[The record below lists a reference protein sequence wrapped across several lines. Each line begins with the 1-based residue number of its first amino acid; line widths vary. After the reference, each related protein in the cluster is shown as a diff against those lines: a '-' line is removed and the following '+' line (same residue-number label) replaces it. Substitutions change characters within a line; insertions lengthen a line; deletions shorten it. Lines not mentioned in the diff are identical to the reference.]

1 MMSLYSDSEIIPEL
15 LYEWGR
21 TMFHILVI
29 DDDRSTRRLMQEVL
43 RTEGYSV
50 YTAENGEDALRVMD
64 EEHVDLAVLDLMMP
78 KMDGYAFTRALR
90 GAQNTL
96 PILMVSAKQA
106 PASRKEGFLA
116 GIDDYMT
123 KPVDEEEML
132 LRIKALLRRAQI
144 ASERRIEIGEVVLDY
159 DSRTVTRGEDSVTLP
174 HKEFLLLYKLLS
186 YPGKVF
192 TRIQIMDEVW
202 GIQSETGWETITVH
216 INRLRKRFGEYPE
229 FEIVS
234 VRGLGYKAVK
244 RN

>member
-1 MMSLYSDSEIIPEL
+1 
-15 LYEWGR
+15 
-21 TMFHILVI
+21 MFHILVI

-43 RTEGYSV
+43 QAEGYSV
-50 YTAENGEDALRVMD
+50 YTAQNGEDALRVMD

-90 GAQNTL
+90 GTNNTL

-144 ASERRIEIGEVVLDY
+144 TSERRIEVGEVTLDY
-159 DSRTVTRGEDSVTLP
+159 DSRTVTRGDDAVTLP

-186 YPGKVF
+186 YPGRVF

-216 INRLRKRFGEYPE
+216 INRLRKRFGDYPE

-244 RN
+244 KV

>member
-1 MMSLYSDSEIIPEL
+1 
-15 LYEWGR
+15 
-21 TMFHILVI
+21 MFHILVI

-43 RTEGYSV
+43 AAEGYSV

-64 EEHVDLAVLDLMMP
+64 TEHVDLAVLDLMMP

-90 GAQNTL
+90 EAQNSL

-106 PASRKEGFLA
+106 PASRKEGFIA
-116 GIDDYMT
+116 GIDDYMV

-132 LRIKALLRRAQI
+132 LRIKALLRRARI
-144 ASERRIEIGEVVLDY
+144 ASERRIEVGEVVLDY
-159 DSRTVTRGEDSVTLP
+159 DARTVTRGEEAIMLP

-216 INRLRKRFGEYPE
+216 INRLRKRFQEYPE

-244 RN
+244 RI

>member
-1 MMSLYSDSEIIPEL
+1 MMGEF
-15 LYEWGR
+15 
-21 TMFHILVI
+21 MFHILVI

-43 RTEGYSV
+43 RAEGYSV

-90 GAQNTL
+90 GSQNTL

-106 PASRKEGFLA
+106 PASRKEGFVA

-244 RN
+244 RV

>member
-1 MMSLYSDSEIIPEL
+1 
-15 LYEWGR
+15 
-21 TMFHILVI
+21 MFHILVI
-29 DDDRSTRRLMQEVL
+29 DDDRSTRKLMQAVL
-43 RTEGYSV
+43 SAEGYSV
-50 YTAENGEDALRVMD
+50 LTAVNGEDALRVMD

-78 KMDGYAFTRALR
+78 QMDGYAFTRALR
-90 GAQNTL
+90 EANNAL

-106 PASRKEGFLA
+106 PASRKEGFVA

-132 LRIKALLRRAQI
+132 LRIKALLRRAKI
-144 ASERRIEIGEVVLDY
+144 ASERRMEIGEVTLDY
-159 DSRTVTRGEDSVTLP
+159 DSRTVTRGGESVTLP
-174 HKEFLLLYKLLS
+174 HKEFLLLYQLLS
-186 YPGKVF
+186 YPGRVF

-216 INRLRKRFGEYPE
+216 INRLRKRFADYPE

-244 RN
+244 RV

>member
-1 MMSLYSDSEIIPEL
+1 
-15 LYEWGR
+15 
-21 TMFHILVI
+21 MFHVLVI

-43 RTEGYSV
+43 TADGYSV
-50 YTAENGEDALRVMD
+50 LTAENGEDALRVM
-64 EEHVDLAVLDLMMP
+64 ETEHVDLAVLDLMMP

-90 GAQNTL
+90 EVQNSL

-106 PASRKEGFLA
+106 PASRKEGFIA

-132 LRIKALLRRAQI
+132 LRIKALLRRARI
-144 ASERRIEIGEVVLDY
+144 ASERRIEIGEVCINY
-159 DSRTVTRGEDSVTLP
+159 DERTVTRGEETVTLP

-186 YPGKVF
+186 YPGRVF

-216 INRLRKRFGEYPE
+216 INRLRKRFGDYPE
-229 FEIVS
+229 FDIVS

-244 RN
+244 RV

>member
-1 MMSLYSDSEIIPEL
+1 
-15 LYEWGR
+15 
-21 TMFHILVI
+21 MFHILVI
-29 DDDRSTRRLMQEVL
+29 DDDRSTRKLMQAVL
-43 RTEGYSV
+43 QAEGYSV
-50 YTAENGEDALRVMD
+50 LTAENGEDALRVLD

-90 GAQNTL
+90 EVQNTL

-106 PASRKEGFLA
+106 PSSRKEGFVA

-132 LRIKALLRRAQI
+132 LRIKALLRRAKI
-144 ASERRIEIGEVVLDY
+144 ASERRIEIGEVSLDY
-159 DSRTVTRGEDSVTLP
+159 DSRTVKRKEESVTLP
-174 HKEFLLLYKLLS
+174 HKEFLLLYQLLS
-186 YPGKVF
+186 YPGRVF
-192 TRIQIMDEVW
+192 TRIQIMDEIW

-216 INRLRKRFGEYPE
+216 INRLRKRFADYPE

-244 RN
+244 HI

>member
-1 MMSLYSDSEIIPEL
+1 
-15 LYEWGR
+15 
-21 TMFHILVI
+21 
-29 DDDRSTRRLMQEVL
+29 
-43 RTEGYSV
+43 
-50 YTAENGEDALRVMD
+50 
-64 EEHVDLAVLDLMMP
+64 HVDLAVLDLMMP

-90 GAQNTL
+90 EVQNSL

-106 PASRKEGFLA
+106 PASRKEGFIA
-116 GIDDYMT
+116 GIDDYMV

-132 LRIKALLRRAQI
+132 LRIKALLRRARI
-144 ASERRIEIGEVVLDY
+144 ASERRIEVGEVVLDY
-159 DSRTVTRGEDSVTLP
+159 DARTVTRGEEAIMLP

-216 INRLRKRFGEYPE
+216 INRLRKRFQEYPE

-244 RN
+244 RI

>member
-1 MMSLYSDSEIIPEL
+1 MHDRRFEVA
-15 LYEWGR
+15 
-21 TMFHILVI
+21 MFHILVI

-43 RTEGYSV
+43 AAEGYSV

-64 EEHVDLAVLDLMMP
+64 TEHVDLAVLDLMMP

-90 GAQNTL
+90 EAQNSL

-106 PASRKEGFLA
+106 PASRKEGFIA
-116 GIDDYMT
+116 GIDDYMV

-132 LRIKALLRRAQI
+132 LRIKALLRRARI
-144 ASERRIEIGEVVLDY
+144 ASERRIEVGEVVLDY
-159 DSRTVTRGEDSVTLP
+159 DARTVTRGEEAIMLP

-216 INRLRKRFGEYPE
+216 INRLRKRFQEYPE

-244 RN
+244 RI